1 MKAIEKIKMAID
13 PLRQSLLKHPVYD
26 EIKTVDDLNLFME
39 SHVFAVWD
47 FMSLLKA
54 LQIELTC
61 VKIPWTPRG
70 TPAIRKLVNE
80 IVLAEET
87 DVDMQGNPASHF
99 ELYLQAMQST
109 KANTLPIEQLINS
122 LKAGNSLASSYVR
135 LDIDKDI
142 RAFLEFTFS
151 VIGSGEPHKIAAAFT
166 FGREDLIPDMFTSLV
181 KDLNRKV
188 ATDLSMF
195 IYYLERHIEL
205 DGDEHGPMAL
215 RMVSELCGNDLQKWE
230 DCVHV
235 ARRSLEAR
243 LILWDNIYQK
253 IQGRQMHTS

>member
-13 PLRQSLLKHPVYD
+13 PLRQALLKHPVYE
-26 EIKTVDDLNLFME
+26 EIRTVDDLNLFME

-61 VKIPWTPRG
+61 VKIPWTPSG
-70 TPAIRKLVNE
+70 TPAVRRLVNE

-109 KANTLPIEQLINS
+109 KADTLPIEQFINS
-122 LKAGNSLASSYVR
+122 LKAGNSLDNSYDR
-135 LDIDKDI
+135 LEIDKDV
-142 RAFLEFTFS
+142 RAFMECTFS
-151 VIGSGEPHKIAAAFT
+151 VVHSGEPHKVAAAFT
-166 FGREDLIPDMFTSLV
+166 FGREDLIPDMFTSLI
-181 KDLNRKV
+181 KDLDRKV
-188 ATDLSMF
+188 ATDLSVF

-205 DGDEHGPMAL
+205 DGDEHGPMAMH
-215 RMVSELCGNDLQKWE
+215 MVSELCGTDWQKWE
-230 DCVHV
+230 DCVHI
-235 ARRSLEAR
+235 ARRALQAR
-243 LILWDNIYQK
+243 LILWDSIYQK
-253 IQGRQMHTS
+253 IQRRQMHAD